1 MPDLRLEG
9 CSPEPLA
16 HYLKA
21 LGVLRLVGEQVDR
34 GARGFWSG
42 ECFVL
47 RSALDEPAL
56 LEFLG
61 ERYAPTPLISPWNG
75 GSGFFAG
82 DQRAGIDAIAGSDDP
97 RLAAY
102 RRAIGVARRVLERLH
117 LDVKPEKQQK
127 PILVE
132 HLRSELDDEALPWLD
147 AALVLTDDGLRFPP
161 LLGTGGNDGRLEFA
175 NNHMQRLAELL
186 LEPPAPGLLRG
197 ALFGE
202 PTAGLAKG
210 KAVGQF
216 MPASTGGA
224 NAGPGYTRDSFLNA
238 WDFVLMLEGAVL
250 FGAAV
255 TRRLEAAAPG
265 TMAFPFTVRASASGY
280 ASSAASDEQET
291 RDELWLPLWQQPA
304 SVAELRALL
313 SEGRAKVRLR
323 GSSGAASRPVGT
335 GVDFARAIAGLGV
348 DRGLHSFVRFGFHV
362 RNGLSYL
369 ATPLGR
375 WRVPEVAGEHVEL
388 LTPIDRWLDRFRRA
402 ATGAHAPASHG
413 RALRRLESA
422 ILTLCQD
429 DTRFA
434 AQAVL
439 IALGEAEAAIG
450 RVRGD
455 ALQQGLRPVPPLPA
469 IWLERCDDGS
479 AEFRLAAA
487 LAGADLRPRL
497 VPIRKGE
504 WMPRDHDDGRTV
516 WGDGDLVRNLLAV
529 LLRADVEHSQRG
541 AAPVP
546 KDSQKFRPDST
557 PDPDAHVPGDSP
569 VGTSMYDPGT
579 SSVPR
584 GGSHASRDSSVG
596 TSMSEPDP
604 SPVPRG
610 SPSPASVPKDSHPR
624 RFAALPDLAAFIAHR
639 LDDARI
645 EALARGLALLD
656 WRSIP
661 PVAPSTRGEPPPAA
675 FAALALALDWC
686 PDGLPPRR
694 TPGML
699 ARAAAG
705 DLAGA
710 TTLALRRLQ
719 GYGLRTRALLPTG
732 DPTTRAARRS
742 TAPGPVLDVP
752 EDQRPRLAAA
762 LVFPLARRSY
772 PKLLALLLPRHDH
785 EAATADQATP

>member
-21 LGVLRLVGEQVDR
+21 LGVLRLVGEQADR

-42 ECFVL
+42 DCFVL

-56 LEFLG
+56 LDFFG

-82 DQRAGIDAIAGSDDP
+82 DQRAGIDAIAGSTSP

-102 RRAIGVARRVLERLH
+102 RRAIDVARRVLERLH
-117 LDVKPEKQQK
+117 LDAKPEKDQK
-127 PILVE
+127 PVLVE
-132 HLRSELDDEALPWLD
+132 HLRSELDDDALTWLD

-186 LEPPAPGLLRG
+186 DAPAPGLLRG

-210 KAVGQF
+210 KAIGQF
-216 MPASTGGA
+216 LPAGTGGA

-238 WDFVLMLEGAVL
+238 WDFVLMLEGAIL

-280 ASSAASDEQET
+280 GSSAASDEQET

-313 SEGRAKVRLR
+313 SEGRAKVRLG

-402 ATGAHAPASHG
+402 ATSAHAPASHG

-422 ILTLCQD
+422 ILALCQD
-429 DTRFA
+429 DTRLA
-434 AQAVL
+434 VQAVL

-455 ALQQGLRPVPPLPA
+455 ALQQGLRPIPLLPT

-487 LAGADLRPRL
+487 LASADLRPRL
-497 VPIRKGE
+497 VPIRRGE

-529 LLRADVEHSQRG
+529 LLRADVERSQHAMKRG
-541 AAPVP
+541 ASDMAVPETSPTAPGDSPTKPGPPGDSPDSKDSPPKSSPVSKVTRSENATVP
-546 KDSQKFRPDST
+546 KDSPPESST
-557 PDPDAHVPGDSP
+557 VPKDSP
-569 VGTSMYDPGT
+569 RS
-579 SSVPR
+579 
-584 GGSHASRDSSVG
+584 
-596 TSMSEPDP
+596 
-604 SPVPRG
+604 SPVPR
-610 SPSPASVPKDSHPR
+610 DSQPR
-624 RFAALPDLAAFIAHR
+624 RFAALPDLAAFIEHR

-645 EALARGLALLD
+645 ETLARGLALLD

-661 PVAPSTRGEPPPAA
+661 AAAPSTRGEPPPAA
-675 FAALALALDWC
+675 FAALALALDWS
-686 PDGLPPRR
+686 PDGQQPRR

-710 TTLALRRLQ
+710 TSLALRRLQ
-719 GYGLRTRALLPTG
+719 GYGLRTRALLTTS
-732 DPTTRAARRS
+732 DPPTRAARRS

-752 EDQRPRLAAA
+752 ENQRPRLAAA
-762 LVFPLARRSY
+762 LAFPLARHSY
-772 PKLLALLLPRHDH
+772 QKLLTLLLPRHDH